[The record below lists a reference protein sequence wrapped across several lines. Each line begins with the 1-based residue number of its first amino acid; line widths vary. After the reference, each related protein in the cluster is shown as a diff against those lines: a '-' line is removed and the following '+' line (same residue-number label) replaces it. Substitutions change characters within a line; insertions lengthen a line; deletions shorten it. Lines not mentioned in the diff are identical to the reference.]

1 MKRLTPIWNP
11 NYIRRNTIIQ
21 IVIVSIAFLMLIQVW
36 PCNLV
41 KIYHSSKQQAVTNDK
56 ELSGEAF
63 TNADKKLQTV
73 TFTRNHIDQMKMYL
87 TCSSYQEGD
96 MVLFRLYNEDFSCI
110 YEQEYAC
117 SRLAKNHVLVA
128 TPDMDVDTEHPYYY
142 EVIVPEEVSA
152 VLEIAYADNSLLSQ
166 TENGALYI
174 DGIIDESNS
183 LITDYRYSRSLSVI
197 GIILCDV
204 LIIVWAVLC
213 YVGIFWVLERL
224 DEYLPEII
232 RYGRWIATGFGGMF
246 AIVVFIL
253 AVIRNVFGGEAADR
267 IVYTIGILVG
277 LGWYMCAIWIPREQ
291 RKPSRLAPEA
301 QISLIWRNYIQVVS
315 FGFLFYALCMY
326 VNADREYYHYTNTR
340 WMLIF
345 LGIAFLMIRSE
356 KELLHLPVYIWT
368 AVSIVGACIYCY
380 GYTDPQEQYLARLTA
395 AVVIVWGNV
404 IINALLQ
411 CRKQM
416 WKTIHKP
423 FVLLWLI
430 FGILMVVNRYGK
442 TWPFTA
448 TLPFAVLLLYNLSTA
463 QKSRLLKN
471 FTNGLILSFGLVVLF
486 SLHHRPYHYW
496 VLYRYNMA
504 FHTVACTGMYL
515 STVFAAIIGRIYG
528 KWKTNDISTH
538 WLKNSMGELF
548 TLAIVFEFII
558 FTMSRTAILTI
569 SITFIFVFIL
579 RELVYR
585 IQLKKLAVEF
595 GTICLTFILTFP
607 LAYSALRIVPAVVD
621 DPIRYGLEPQD
632 NSYMICKGDSINSD
646 KYMNIE
652 RFIGLFFN
660 RMDFGQSQGLG
671 VQPLKDELLVYL
683 GNGYIPFSAS
693 ALESNDTMQDSN
705 DVSNGRFEIF
715 MTYIGQLN
723 LKGHDKMTA
732 EGTDYAHAHNS
743 YIQVAYDFGIIAG
756 GVFLVLCIYT
766 LIQSALLFKRQD
778 NKYSIFMVPFAL
790 IINFGFMS
798 VTEWAFHPCISS
810 GFCFLF
816 VQMLLM
822 QEGKTNKS

>member
-21 IVIVSIAFLMLIQVW
+21 IVIVSIAFLMLIRVW

-73 TFTRNHIDQMKMYL
+73 TFTGNHIDQMKMYL
-87 TCSSYQEGD
+87 SCTSYQEGD

-213 YVGIFWVLERL
+213 YVGILWVLEHL
-224 DEYLPEII
+224 NEYLPEII

-253 AVIRNVFGGEAADR
+253 VVIRNVFGGEAADR

-496 VLYRYNMA
+496 MRYRYNMI
-504 FHTVACTGMYL
+504 FHTVASTGMYL
-515 STVFAAIIGRIYG
+515 STVFAAVIAKLLGR
-528 KWKTNDISTH
+528 WKDDKFDWKKAIN
-538 WLKNSMGELF
+538 ELF
-548 TLAIVFEFII
+548 ILGIVSAFTL
-558 FTMSRTAILTI
+558 FTMSRTAMLTMF
-569 SITFIFVFIL
+569 ITFVCILIL
-579 RELVYR
+579 RQWTYR
-585 IQLKKLAVEF
+585 FHIRRCAMEI
-595 GTICLTFILTFP
+595 GILCITALLSFP
-607 LAYSALRIVPAVVD
+607 FAYSTLRIVPAIVN
-621 DPIRYGLEPQD
+621 DPIRYDLEPQD
-632 NSYMICKGDSINSD
+632 SSFMIYDGDPVDSD
-646 KYMNIE
+646 KYMSIR
-652 RFIGLFFN
+652 RFFDVFLNRFDNGEARELRIQQNDNALLAYIG
-660 RMDFGQSQGLG
+660 
-671 VQPLKDELLVYL
+671 KDRLPITVSDSEDKYV
-683 GNGYIPFSAS
+683 
-693 ALESNDTMQDSN
+693 LESTPDI
-705 DVSNGRFEIF
+705 SNGRFEIF
-715 MTYIGQLN
+715 MAYLERMN
-723 LKGHDKMTA
+723 LMGHDKMTA
-732 EGTDYAHAHNS
+732 EGTDYGHAHNS
-743 YIQVAYDFGIIAG
+743 YIQVAYDFGLIAG
-756 GVFLVLCIYT
+756 VVFLILCAYT
-766 LIQSALLFKRQD
+766 LIQSILQFKKCGD
-778 NKYSIFMVPFAL
+778 KVAIYIVPFAL
-790 IINFGFMS
+790 IVNFGFMS
-798 VTEWAFHPCISS
+798 VTEWAFHPCIPA

-822 QEGKTNKS
+822 QEGKTNKG